1 MTDKKNNTGVN
12 PGDQIQVQTYNWG
25 PCVIR
30 FTVRPQLKNLLLQEA
45 KKATKDYRE
54 NLAGQLDKEIGYS
67 PESRNKIV
75 PHIAQYLGV
84 YDQMY
89 EKWKMKKFDKKPEYF
104 MSSAWINFQRQYEFN
119 PPHDHDGCLSFVVY
133 LSIPEELKKEHA
145 AYKGKSAGPG
155 GIQFMYG
162 EGQRDCITYM
172 SHFPKEGDMFIF
184 PAWLKHWVSPF
195 KSDCVRVSVSGNIHD
210 SAPLNSISEKSLKS
224 TPESEKNVE
233 DQKEYL
239 KELEKK
245 NG

>member
-30 FTVRPQLKNLLLQEA
+30 FTVRQQLKDLLLQEGA
-45 KKATKDYRE
+45 KATKDYRE

-67 PESRNKIV
+67 SESKNKII

-89 EKWKMKKFDKKPEYF
+89 QKWKMKKYDKKPEYF

-133 LSIPEELKKEHA
+133 FKHSGRIKKRTR
-145 AYKGKSAGPG
+145 SL
-155 GIQFMYG
+155 
-162 EGQRDCITYM
+162 QR
-172 SHFPKEGDMFIF
+172 
-184 PAWLKHWVSPF
+184 
-195 KSDCVRVSVSGNIHD
+195 
-210 SAPLNSISEKSLKS
+210 
-224 TPESEKNVE
+224 
-233 DQKEYL
+233 
-239 KELEKK
+239 
-245 NG
+245 